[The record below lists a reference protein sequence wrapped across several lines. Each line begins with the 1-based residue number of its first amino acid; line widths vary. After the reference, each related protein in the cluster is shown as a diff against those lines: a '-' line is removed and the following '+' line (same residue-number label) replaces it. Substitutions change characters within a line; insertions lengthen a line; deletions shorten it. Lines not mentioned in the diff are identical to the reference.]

1 MRRIIKPLSIFTV
14 TAVIGLSAIQAAW
27 ADTSDDPD
35 TPPTVAITK
44 LLQVPTGTT
53 VPDGAFEFNV
63 VLTQVDDVTDNPI
76 GPALGLNNLT
86 GDYPDVVSIP
96 TSTPSLD
103 TTTSMDPD
111 PTGTDTYYMESPDL
125 LNGATFPHAGVY
137 TYSVTEIGFDDGVTK
152 DTWPDGIPRGLMKY
166 SKAEYTL
173 TVYVDNGANG
183 LVVDKVIAEQ
193 LQNDDGGDA
202 VTIGPDEQTSY
213 PKVDPTQGG
222 PVGNEESKYSE
233 LAFTNAY
240 VQTSNNADPTKPTLS
255 ISNTVTGS
263 YADKTRLFDFTVTLH
278 DPSNLAQV
286 DASVS
291 LVPPFY
297 LAYIVD
303 TSTLDYPSGDM
314 TDPGPLGNDDS
325 SSTSVEVSTSAE
337 TTFQLKDGQ
346 SLVFVNTPVGLGY
359 TATVNN
365 PTGYIPSYSVTT
377 DNTTQLVPTT
387 GTVSTTLGT
396 STQLAGERTNSAAF
410 TNTRDVIAVT
420 GLTMDNLPFV
430 GLLGLIALG
439 MVGYIGLRM
448 RLRARVNS

>member
-35 TPPTVAITK
+35 TPPPTVAITK

-53 VPDGAFEFNV
+53 VPVGAFEFSV
-63 VLTQVDDVTDNPI
+63 VLTQVDDVTDNPV
-76 GPALGLNNLT
+76 GPALGKS
-86 GDYPDVVSIP
+86 GADESVVSL
-96 TSTPSLD
+96 TTDGLALD
-103 TTTSMDPD
+103 TTTSTETD

-125 LNGATFPHAGVY
+125 LDGVTFPHAGVY
-137 TYSVTEIGFDDGVTK
+137 TYSLTELGFDNTATLQGPMK
-152 DTWPDGIPRGLMKY
+152 D

-173 TVYVDNGANG
+173 TVYVDNSDSGPYVRQVA
-183 LVVDKVIAEQ
+183 AEP
-193 LQNDDGGDA
+193 LQDDAGKF
-202 VTIGPDEQTSY
+202 PEQDTTF
-213 PKVDPTQGG
+213 PKVDPTLGG
-222 PVGNEESKYSE
+222 PPEGKYSE

-240 VQTSNNADPTKPTLS
+240 VQTSDNIYPSNPTLS
-255 ISNTVTGS
+255 ISNTVTGLF
-263 YADKTRLFDFTVTLH
+263 ADKTRLFDFTVTLY
-278 DPSNLAQV
+278 DPSDLAQV
-286 DASVS
+286 DVS
-291 LVPPFY
+291 LVPEY
-297 LAYIVD
+297 YAAYIVD
-303 TSTLDYPSGDM
+303 SNGDPIDPSGNV
-314 TDPGPLGNDDS
+314 TDPSLLGQDDS
-325 SSTSVEVSTSAE
+325 ALTYIKVSTSDP
-337 TTFQLKDGQ
+337 TNFQLMDGQ

-359 TATVNN
+359 TVTVNN

-439 MVGYIGLRM
+439 MIGYIALRM
-448 RLRARVNS
+448 RLRTRVNR